1 MSLVPLR
8 STPRRWVNYFRSSV
22 WGGFAMGFAVIAT
35 FLTDYF
41 KISLGVPFSQAS
53 YHQIVMI
60 STRYTTQLFTSFS
73 LYKVGG
79 KTFATLGAVCTP
91 ASFLILYLWS
101 VLDSDISFLYI
112 QIIYG
117 LLLGTGSGIMM
128 SCVSIIPQVRL
139 R

>member
-1 MSLVPLR
+1 
-8 STPRRWVNYFRSSV
+8 
-22 WGGFAMGFAVIAT
+22 MGFAVIAT

-60 STRYTTQLFTSFS
+60 STRYTTQLLTSFS

-79 KTFATLGAVCTP
+79 KTFATLGAVFTP
-91 ASFLILYLWS
+91 ASFVILYLWS
-101 VLDSDISFLYI
+101 VLDTDITFLYV
-112 QIIYG
+112 QVIYG
-117 LLLGTGSGIMM
+117 LLLGLGSGIMM